1 MKTAWKLR
9 GIMIKTLTYLFVW
22 LCIPLLI
29 VIAWL
34 AKQETD
40 YLRDEA
46 SRLYLENAELTM
58 RVDGMEERMFYA
70 GYEVERLADRILDT
84 CITDI
89 PRPLKKKGKK

>member
-1 MKTAWKLR
+1 
-9 GIMIKTLTYLFVW
+9 MIKTLTYSGKLWVLATILFVW

-29 VIAWL
+29 LVSWL
-34 AKQETD
+34 AKEEMD
-40 YLRDEA
+40 YLREEA
-46 SRLYLENAELTM
+46 SRLYIENAALTM

-70 GYEVERLADRILDT
+70 GYEVERLADKILDT